1 MHGVNGVNLLNKP
14 IYEDRDSIFT
24 RISQISTS
32 LRPLL
37 RNGKNLPLT
46 LISNIRQ
53 GWRQITEGGMK
64 RNDLETLLLL
74 VGESFSYGEHATVSL
89 ALPDLTTEEGVA
101 TVHDEFCL
109 ECRQGRKA
117 GRGSKFAAGTRLE
130 REQEA
135 S

>member
-1 MHGVNGVNLLNKP
+1 
-14 IYEDRDSIFT
+14 
-24 RISQISTS
+24 
-32 LRPLL
+32 
-37 RNGKNLPLT
+37 
-46 LISNIRQ
+46 
-53 GWRQITEGGMK
+53 MK

-117 GRGSKFAAGTRLE
+117 GSKFAAGTRLE